1 MTYKIANALRLI
13 SILILVVVFFIFYAG
28 LPEQVLVLIDELGNP
43 TLYFPRDTF
52 FYGTLS
58 ILIVANALLYM
69 LSILLSK
76 STQETLKGVANYSM
90 LLAVV
95 VNVFFGVSLTFL
107 GILNGRENFDYSSF
121 APFFYMSGSLFLI
134 WVIFFLISILRQ
146 KASLK

>member
-43 TLYFPRDTF
+43 TQYFPRDTF
-52 FYGTLS
+52 FYIILS
-58 ILIVANALLYM
+58 ILILANALVYI
-69 LSILLSK
+69 LSILFSK
-76 STQETLKGVANYSM
+76 TNQETLKRVASYGM

-95 VNVFFGVSLTFL
+95 INVFFGVSLTFL

-121 APFFYMSGSLFLI
+121 APFFYLSGSLFVI
-134 WVIFFLISILRQ
+134 WVISFLVSILRSKKQ
-146 KASLK
+146 V

>member
-13 SILILVVVFFIFYAG
+13 SILVLVVVFFIFYAG

-43 TLYFPRDTF
+43 THYFPRDSF
-52 FYGTLS
+52 FYGTLAS
-58 ILIVANALLYM
+58 IILANTLLYM

-76 STQETLKGVANYSM
+76 SPQQSLQASASFMM

-107 GILNGRENFDYSSF
+107 GILNGQENFDYSSF
-121 APFFYMSGSLFLI
+121 SPFFYLSGGLFVI
-134 WVIFFLISILRQ
+134 WIFSFLVSILRS
-146 KASLK
+146 KK